1 MRIIAA
7 CVFAVFAL
15 ITPPPALAAGT
26 VDLDVPGAL
35 DTLQGANPTH
45 YEKVVRI
52 LEGVRNQ
59 PEATVT
65 RWLQVGFDARNVDYA
80 PIVLTSHPAKRRL
93 SFTLDDTRYVAVIT
107 LTNLRGEIVP
117 LK

>member
-59 PEATVT
+59 PEATVA

-93 SFTLDDTRYVAVIT
+93 AFSLDDTRYVATVV
-107 LTNLRGEIVP
+107 LTDFRGAVTP
-117 LK
+117 AK

>member
-1 MRIIAA
+1 MRIIAV

-15 ITPPPALAAGT
+15 ITPPALAAGT

-35 DTLQGANPTH
+35 DGLQSANPTH

-52 LEGVRNQ
+52 LEGVRNR
-59 PEATVT
+59 PAATVA

-93 SFTLDDTRYVAVIT
+93 SFALDDTHYVAVIT